1 MARSMGDLLHPN
13 DPRDAARALR
23 SSSGGGVAAGEG
35 GGRRRG
41 KDSSYSTNFAGHFYM
56 RYYLYPL
63 KFMRSIR

>member
-35 GGRRRG
+35 GGAPEGQGLFIFHKLRG
-41 KDSSYSTNFAGHFYM
+41 SF
-56 RYYLYPL
+56 LYALLPVPTEVYE
-63 KFMRSIR
+63 IN

>member
-35 GGRRRG
+35 GGG
-41 KDSSYSTNFAGHFYM
+41 AGGARTLHIPQTSRVIF
-56 RYYLYPL
+56 
-63 KFMRSIR
+63 ICVITCTH